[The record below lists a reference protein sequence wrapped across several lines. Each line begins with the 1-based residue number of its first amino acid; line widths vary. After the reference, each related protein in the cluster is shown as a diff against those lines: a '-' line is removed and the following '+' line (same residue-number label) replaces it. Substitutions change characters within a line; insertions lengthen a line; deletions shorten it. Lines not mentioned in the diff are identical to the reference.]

1 MEGAGAPRRG
11 GNRMASFTNQAT
23 LRYNGLSVASN
34 TVTGQMISPLAVT
47 KTAVEDV
54 YAPGDTISYVI
65 SLVNDGS
72 ATYEGLTLADD
83 LGGYEAGG
91 GTAYPL
97 AYVADSIRYFING
110 VLQPAPAVT
119 AGPPLSI
126 SGISVPAGGDAMLVY
141 ETEVTAAAPL
151 IAGSTVV
158 NTASLSGAGL
168 AAPIEA
174 QASIAVQTGPELSI
188 VKSLFPATVAQNGQ
202 LSYTFTIQN
211 SGNEAAGAD
220 AQITIS
226 DLFDPILKEL
236 TVSLDGQPLA
246 LTTGYTYDEGTGQFD
261 TVAGQITVPAATYA
275 QTASTGDWI
284 VTPGETVL
292 TVTGTV

>member
-1 MEGAGAPRRG
+1 
-11 GNRMASFTNQAT
+11 MASFTNQAT
-23 LRYNGLSVASN
+23 MSYNGLSVASN
-34 TVTGQMISPLAVT
+34 TVTGQMISPLSVT
-47 KTAVEDV
+47 KTAVEDE
-54 YAPGDTISYVI
+54 YAPGDTVSYVI

-72 ATYEGLTLADD
+72 ATYEGLTLSDD

-97 AYVADSIRYFING
+97 AYVADSLRYFING

-119 AGPPLSI
+119 STAPLTI
-126 SGISVPAGGDAMLVY
+126 TGISVPAGGDAMLVY

-151 IAGSTVV
+151 TAGSTVV

-168 AAPIEA
+168 TAPIEA

-188 VKSLFPATVAQNGQ
+188 VKSLSPATVAQNGQ
-202 LSYTFTIQN
+202 LTYSFVIQN
-211 SGNEAAGAD
+211 SGNEEAGAG
-220 AQITIS
+220 ANIVVS
-226 DLFDPILKEL
+226 DLFDPVLKDVAVTL
-236 TVSLDGQPLA
+236 NGQPLA
-246 LTTGYTYDEGTGQFD
+246 LSADYSYDQSSGQFA
-261 TVAGQITVPAATYA
+261 TTAGRITVPAATYA

-284 VTPGETVL
+284 VSPGEATL

>member
-1 MEGAGAPRRG
+1 
-11 GNRMASFTNQAT
+11 MASFTNQAT

-34 TVTGQMISPLAVT
+34 TVTGQMITPLSVT

-72 ATYEGLTLADD
+72 ATYEGLTLTDD
-83 LGGYEAGG
+83 LGGYDAGT
-91 GTAYPL
+91 GTAWPL
-97 AYVADSIRYFING
+97 AYVADSLRYFING

-119 AGPPLSI
+119 AGPPLTV

-151 IAGSTVV
+151 TAGSTVV
-158 NTASLSGAGL
+158 NTATLSGAGL
-168 AAPIEA
+168 TAPIEA
-174 QASIAVQTGPELSI
+174 QATIAVQTGPELSI

-202 LSYTFTIQN
+202 LTYTFTIQN
-211 SGNEAAGAD
+211 SGNEAAGTE
-220 AQITIS
+220 AQIAVS
-226 DLFDPILKEL
+226 DLFDPILKNIAV
-236 TVSLDGQPLA
+236 TLDGQPLA
-246 LTTGYTYDEGTGQFD
+246 RTTGYSYSETTGQFD
-261 TVAGQITVPAATYA
+261 TAAGQITVPAATYA
-275 QTASTGDWI
+275 QTASTGDWTVI
-284 VTPGETVL
+284 PGETTL

>member
-1 MEGAGAPRRG
+1 
-11 GNRMASFTNQAT
+11 MASFTNQAT

-34 TVTGQMISPLAVT
+34 TVTGQVISPLAVT

-54 YAPGDTISYVI
+54 YVPGDTISYVV

-72 ATYEGLTLADD
+72 ATYEGLSLSDD
-83 LGGYEAGG
+83 LGGYEAGS

-97 AYVADSIRYFING
+97 ACVEGSVRYFING
-110 VLQPAPAVT
+110 VLQPAPTVT
-119 AGPPLSI
+119 PGPPLTI

-158 NTASLSGAGL
+158 NTAALSGAGL
-168 AAPIEA
+168 TAPIEA
-174 QASIAVQTGPELSI
+174 QAVITVQTGPELSI
-188 VKSLFPATVAQNGQ
+188 VKSLSPATVAQNGR
-202 LSYTFTIQN
+202 LSYSFTIQN
-211 SGNEAAGAD
+211 SGNEAAGTGAN
-220 AQITIS
+220 ITVS
-226 DLFDPILKEL
+226 DLFDPVLKDISV
-236 TVSLDGQPLA
+236 TLDGQPLA
-246 LTTGYTYDEGTGQFD
+246 LSTGYSYDQSSGQFN
-261 TVAGQITVPAATYA
+261 TVAGVITVPAATYA